1 MKKQLSDQ
9 GNWTIAGKS
18 GKERCFLFLL
28 IPVLTGL
35 LFISSCEN
43 EIEKINSLSGT
54 NVFPEVSGK
63 NFEIIHSDSGRVK
76 VRILAPELH
85 KYDLAEQPYIEF
97 PRGMKAYFYD
107 DSLKIE
113 SVIEAGYVKYFQEEF
128 LWEAKNNVEARNL
141 KSGEQLNT
149 EHLFWNQQKKTI
161 YSNTNARIVTAEG
174 TFYGEKG
181 FEANQDLSKWK
192 LKSSKGTVNVKNE

>member
-1 MKKQLSDQ
+1 MKKPLSGQ
-9 GNWTIAGKS
+9 GKRTRSSVKS
-18 GKERCFLFLL
+18 RNLFLPGIIL
-28 IPVLTGL
+28 LAGL
-35 LFISSCEN
+35 FCLFSCEN
-43 EIEKINSLSGT
+43 EIEKINSLTGNT
-54 NVFPEVSGK
+54 TLPEVSGK
-63 NFEIIHSDSGRVK
+63 NFEIIHSDSGKVK
-76 VRILAPELH
+76 VRILAPEIR
-85 KYDLAEQPYIEF
+85 KYAFVEQPYIEF

-113 SVIEAGYVKYFQEEF
+113 SVIEAGYVKYFEAEK

-141 KSGEQLNT
+141 KKGEQLNT
-149 EHLFWNQQKKTI
+149 EHLFWNEEKKTI
-161 YSNTNARIVTAEG
+161 YSNANSRIVTEEG

>member
-9 GNWTIAGKS
+9 GNCIKTGI
-18 GKERCFLFLL
+18 LL
-28 IPVLTGL
+28 LVFSLY
-35 LFISSCEN
+35 FYSCEN
-43 EIEKINSLSGT
+43 EIEKINSLAGT
-54 NVFPEVSGK
+54 SIFPEVSGK
-63 NFEIIHSDSGRVK
+63 NVEIIQSDSGKVR
-76 VRILAPELH
+76 VRILAPELY
-85 KYDLAEQPYIEF
+85 KYDQVEQPYIEF

-113 SVIEAGYVKYFQEEF
+113 SVIEAGYVKYFEKER

-141 KSGEQLNT
+141 KKGEQLNT
-149 EHLFWNQQKKTI
+149 EHLFWNEQKKTI
-161 YSNTNARIVTAEG
+161 YSNTNSRIVTEDG

-181 FEANQDLSKWK
+181 FDANQDLSKWK

>member
-9 GNWTIAGKS
+9 GNCIKTVI
-18 GKERCFLFLL
+18 LL
-28 IPVLTGL
+28 LVFSLY
-35 LFISSCEN
+35 FYSCEN
-43 EIEKINSLSGT
+43 EIEKINSLAGT
-54 NVFPEVSGK
+54 SIFPEVSGK
-63 NFEIIHSDSGRVK
+63 NVEIIQSDSGKVR
-76 VRILAPELH
+76 VRILAPELY
-85 KYDLAEQPYIEF
+85 KYDQVEQPYIEF

-113 SVIEAGYVKYFQEEF
+113 SVIEAGYVKYFEKER

-141 KSGEQLNT
+141 KKGEQLNT
-149 EHLFWNQQKKTI
+149 EHLFWNEQKKTI
-161 YSNTNARIVTAEG
+161 YSNTNSRIVTEDG

-181 FEANQDLSKWK
+181 FDANQDLSKWK

>member
-1 MKKQLSDQ
+1 MKKLLSDQ
-9 GNWTIAGKS
+9 GNFIKTGKS
-18 GKERCFLFLL
+18 GTGREIFLPGILLLALL
-28 IPVLTGL
+28 ICCL
-35 LFISSCEN
+35 SCEN
-43 EIEKINSLSGT
+43 EIEKIYSLSGNT
-54 NVFPEVSGK
+54 TLPSVSGK
-63 NFEIIHSDSGRVK
+63 NFEIIHSDSGKVR
-76 VRILAPELH
+76 VRILAPELY
-85 KYDLAEQPYIEF
+85 KYDLVEKPYIEF

-113 SVIEAGYVKYFQEEF
+113 SVIEAGYVKYFEAEK

-141 KSGEQLNT
+141 KKGEQLNT
-149 EHLFWNQQKKTI
+149 EHLFWDEQKKII
-161 YSNTNARIVTAEG
+161 YSYTNSRIVTGDG

>member
-9 GNWTIAGKS
+9 GNRTNNGKS
-18 GKERCFLFLL
+18 WKKKGFIPLL

-35 LFISSCEN
+35 LFLLSCEN

-54 NVFPEVSGK
+54 TVFPEVSGK
-63 NFEIIHSDSGRVK
+63 NFEIIHSDSGKVK
-76 VRILAPELH
+76 VRILAPELY
-85 KYDLAEQPYIEF
+85 KYELVEQPYIEF

-113 SVIEAGYVKYFQEEF
+113 SIIEAGYVKYLQEEH

-141 KSGEQLNT
+141 KTGEQLNT
-149 EHLFWNQQKKTI
+149 EHLFWNQEKKII
-161 YSNTNARIVTAEG
+161 YSNTSSRIVTNEG

-181 FEANQDLSKWK
+181 FEANQDLTKWK
-192 LKSSKGTVNVKNE
+192 LKSSKGTVNLKNE

>member
-18 GKERCFLFLL
+18 GKEKCFLFLL

-54 NVFPEVSGK
+54 TVFPEVSGK

-161 YSNTNARIVTAEG
+161 YSNTNARIVTDEG

>member
-1 MKKQLSDQ
+1 MKKQLSDP
-9 GNWTIAGKS
+9 GNCIKTGKP
-18 GKERCFLFLL
+18 GRGRNILL
-28 IPVLTGL
+28 PGIL
-35 LFISSCEN
+35 LLVFSLYFISCEN
-43 EIEKINSLSGT
+43 DIEKINSLPGNT
-54 NVFPEVSGK
+54 TLPEVSGK
-63 NFEIIHSDSGRVK
+63 NFEIIHSDSGKVK

-85 KYDLAEQPYIEF
+85 KYDLIEQPYIEF
-97 PRGMKAYFYD
+97 TRGMKAYFYD

-113 SVIEAGYVKYFQEEF
+113 SVIEAGYVKYFEKER

-141 KSGEQLNT
+141 KKGEQLNT
-149 EHLFWNQQKKTI
+149 EHLFWNEQKKII
-161 YSNTNARIVTAEG
+161 YSNTNSRIVTEDG

>member
-9 GNWTIAGKS
+9 GKLNTFSKVREKS
-18 GKERCFLFLL
+18 ISFFLL
-28 IPVLTGL
+28 IPVLASVIGL
-35 LFISSCEN
+35 LSCEN

-54 NVFPEVSGK
+54 SAFPAVSGK
-63 NFEIIHSDSGRVK
+63 NFEIVHSDSGKVK
-76 VRILAPELH
+76 VRILAPELY
-85 KYDLAEQPYIEF
+85 KYDLVEQPYIEF

-113 SVIEAGYVKYFQEEF
+113 SIIEAGYVKYFQEEH
-128 LWEAKNNVEARNL
+128 LWEAKNDVEARNL
-141 KSGEQLNT
+141 KNGEQLNT
-149 EHLFWNQQKKTI
+149 EHLFWNQDKKII
-161 YSNTNARIVTAEG
+161 YSNTSSRIVTDEG

-181 FEANQDLSKWK
+181 FEANQDLSRWK

>member
-9 GNWTIAGKS
+9 GNCIKTGI
-18 GKERCFLFLL
+18 LL
-28 IPVLTGL
+28 LVFSLY
-35 LFISSCEN
+35 FYSCEN
-43 EIEKINSLSGT
+43 EIEKINSLTGT
-54 NVFPEVSGK
+54 SIFPEVSGK
-63 NFEIIHSDSGRVK
+63 NVEIIQSDSGKVR
-76 VRILAPELH
+76 VRILAPELY
-85 KYDLAEQPYIEF
+85 KYDQVEQPYIEF

-113 SVIEAGYVKYFQEEF
+113 SVIEAGYVKYFEKER

-141 KSGEQLNT
+141 KKGEQLNT
-149 EHLFWNQQKKTI
+149 EHLFWNEQKKTI
-161 YSNTNARIVTAEG
+161 YSNTNSRIVTEDG

-181 FEANQDLSKWK
+181 FDANQDLSKWK

>member
-9 GNWTIAGKS
+9 GNLTVNDKL
-18 GKERCFLFLL
+18 RDNLFPFSLL
-28 IPVLTGL
+28 FPVLAGVL
-35 LFISSCEN
+35 CLFSCEN

-54 NVFPEVSGK
+54 SNFPTVSGK
-63 NFEIIHSDSGRVK
+63 NFEIVQSDSGKVK
-76 VRILAPELH
+76 VRILAPELY
-85 KYDLAEQPYIEF
+85 KYDLVEQPFIEF

-113 SVIEAGYVKYFQEEF
+113 SVIEAGYVKYFQEEH

-141 KSGEQLNT
+141 KNGEQLNT
-149 EHLFWNQQKKTI
+149 EHLFWNQDKKII
-161 YSNTNARIVTAEG
+161 YSNTSSRIVTDEG

>member
-9 GNWTIAGKS
+9 GNCIKTGI
-18 GKERCFLFLL
+18 LL
-28 IPVLTGL
+28 LVFSLY
-35 LFISSCEN
+35 FISCEN
-43 EIEKINSLSGT
+43 EIEKINSLTGT
-54 NVFPEVSGK
+54 SIFPEVSGK
-63 NFEIIHSDSGRVK
+63 NVEIIQSDSGKVR
-76 VRILAPELH
+76 VRILAPELY
-85 KYDLAEQPYIEF
+85 KYDQVEQPYIEF

-113 SVIEAGYVKYFQEEF
+113 SVIEAGYVKYFEKER

-141 KSGEQLNT
+141 KKGEQLNT
-149 EHLFWNQQKKTI
+149 EHLFWNEQKKTI
-161 YSNTNARIVTAEG
+161 YSNTNSRIVTEDG

-181 FEANQDLSKWK
+181 FDANQDLSKWK

>member
-63 NFEIIHSDSGRVK
+63 NFEIIHSDSGKVK

-161 YSNTNARIVTAEG
+161 YSNTNARIVTDEG

>member
-9 GNWTIAGKS
+9 GNWTDTQKS
-18 GKERCFLFLL
+18 GKEGGFLSLL
-28 IPVLTGL
+28 IPVFTGL
-35 LFISSCEN
+35 LFICSCEN
-43 EIEKINSLSGT
+43 EIEKINSLSGNT
-54 NVFPEVSGK
+54 AFPEVSGK
-63 NFEIIHSDSGRVK
+63 NFEIIYSDSGKVK
-76 VRILAPELH
+76 VRILTPELY
-85 KYDLAEQPYIEF
+85 KYDLAEQPYIDF

-113 SVIEAGYVKYFQEEF
+113 SVIEAGNVKYYQEEF

-141 KSGEQLNT
+141 KNGEQLNT

-161 YSNTNARIVTAEG
+161 YSNTNSRIVTKEG

-181 FEANQDLSKWK
+181 FEANQDLSRWK

>member
-9 GNWTIAGKS
+9 GNCIKTGI
-18 GKERCFLFLL
+18 LL
-28 IPVLTGL
+28 LVFSLH
-35 LFISSCEN
+35 FISCEN
-43 EIEKINSLSGT
+43 EIEKINSLTGT
-54 NVFPEVSGK
+54 SIFPEVSGK
-63 NFEIIHSDSGRVK
+63 NVEIIQSDSGKVR
-76 VRILAPELH
+76 VRILAPELY
-85 KYDLAEQPYIEF
+85 KYDQVEQPYIEF

-113 SVIEAGYVKYFQEEF
+113 SVIEAGYVKYFEKER

-141 KSGEQLNT
+141 KKGEQLNT
-149 EHLFWNQQKKTI
+149 EHLFWNEQKKTI
-161 YSNTNARIVTAEG
+161 YSNTNSRIVTEDG

-181 FEANQDLSKWK
+181 FDANQDLSKWK

>member
-1 MKKQLSDQ
+1 MKKPLSEQ
-9 GNWTIAGKS
+9 GKRTRSSVKS
-18 GKERCFLFLL
+18 RNLFLPGIIL
-28 IPVLTGL
+28 LAGL
-35 LFISSCEN
+35 FCLFSCEN
-43 EIEKINSLSGT
+43 EIEKINSLTGNT
-54 NVFPEVSGK
+54 TLPEVSGK
-63 NFEIIHSDSGRVK
+63 NFEIIHSDSGKVK
-76 VRILAPELH
+76 VRILAPEIR
-85 KYDLAEQPYIEF
+85 KYAFVEQPYIEF

-113 SVIEAGYVKYFQEEF
+113 SVIEAGYVKYFEAEK

-141 KSGEQLNT
+141 KKGEQLNT
-149 EHLFWNQQKKTI
+149 EHLFWNEEKKTI
-161 YSNTNARIVTAEG
+161 YSNANSRIVTEEG

>member
-18 GKERCFLFLL
+18 GKEKCFLFLL

-54 NVFPEVSGK
+54 TVFPEVSGK

-161 YSNTNARIVTAEG
+161 YSNTNSRIVTAEG

>member
-9 GNWTIAGKS
+9 GNFIKRGKNS
-18 GKERCFLFLL
+18 RIRNILL
-28 IPVLTGL
+28 RWIL
-35 LFISSCEN
+35 LFVVSPGFLSCEN
-43 EIEKINSLSGT
+43 EIEKINSLSGNIT
-54 NVFPEVSGK
+54 LPDVSGK
-63 NFEIIHSDSGRVK
+63 NFEIIHSDSGKVR
-76 VRILAPELH
+76 VRILAPELY

-113 SVIEAGYVKYFQEEF
+113 SVIEAGYVKYFQTEK

-141 KSGEQLNT
+141 KKNEQLNT
-149 EHLFWNQQKKTI
+149 EHLFWNEQKKTI
-161 YSNTNARIVTAEG
+161 YSSTNTRIVTADG

>member
-1 MKKQLSDQ
+1 MKIQPSDQ
-9 GNWTIAGKS
+9 GNRTATGKS
-18 GKERCFLFLL
+18 WKNRDFISLLLYVFTGMLFLL
-28 IPVLTGL
+28 
-35 LFISSCEN
+35 SCEN
-43 EIEKINSLSGT
+43 EIEKINSLAGGA
-54 NVFPEVSGK
+54 VLPEVSGK
-63 NFEIIHSDSGRVK
+63 NFETIHSDSGKVK
-76 VRILAPELH
+76 VRILAPELI
-85 KYDLAEQPYIEF
+85 KYDNLEQPYIEF

-113 SVIEAGYVKYFQEEF
+113 SVIEAGYVKYYQEEY

-149 EHLFWNQQKKTI
+149 EHLFWNQEKKII
-161 YSNTNARIVTAEG
+161 YSNTSSRIVTAEG

-181 FEANQDLSKWK
+181 FEANQDLSRWK

>member
-9 GNWTIAGKS
+9 GNCIKTGI
-18 GKERCFLFLL
+18 LL
-28 IPVLTGL
+28 LVISLY
-35 LFISSCEN
+35 FISCEN
-43 EIEKINSLSGT
+43 EIEKINSLTGT
-54 NVFPEVSGK
+54 SIFPEVSGK
-63 NFEIIHSDSGRVK
+63 NIEIIQSDSGKVR
-76 VRILAPELH
+76 VRILAPELY
-85 KYDLAEQPYIEF
+85 KYDQVEQPYIEF

-113 SVIEAGYVKYFQEEF
+113 SVIEAGYVKYFEKER

-141 KSGEQLNT
+141 KKGEQLNT
-149 EHLFWNQQKKTI
+149 EHLFWNEQKKTI
-161 YSNTNARIVTAEG
+161 YSNTNSRIVTEDG

-181 FEANQDLSKWK
+181 FDANQDLSKWK

>member
-9 GNWTIAGKS
+9 GNCIKTGI
-18 GKERCFLFLL
+18 LL
-28 IPVLTGL
+28 LVFSLY
-35 LFISSCEN
+35 FISCEN
-43 EIEKINSLSGT
+43 EIEKINSLAGT
-54 NVFPEVSGK
+54 SIFPEVSGK
-63 NFEIIHSDSGRVK
+63 NVEIIQSDSGKVR
-76 VRILAPELH
+76 VRILAPELY
-85 KYDLAEQPYIEF
+85 KYDQVEQPYIEF

-113 SVIEAGYVKYFQEEF
+113 SVIEAGYVKYFEKER

-141 KSGEQLNT
+141 KKGEQLNT
-149 EHLFWNQQKKTI
+149 EHLFWNEQKKTI
-161 YSNTNARIVTAEG
+161 YSNTNSRIVTEDG

-181 FEANQDLSKWK
+181 FDANQDLSKWK

>member
-9 GNWTIAGKS
+9 GNCIKTGI
-18 GKERCFLFLL
+18 LL
-28 IPVLTGL
+28 LVFSLY
-35 LFISSCEN
+35 FYSCEN
-43 EIEKINSLSGT
+43 EIEKINSLAGT
-54 NVFPEVSGK
+54 SIFPEVSGK
-63 NFEIIHSDSGRVK
+63 NVEIIQSDSGKVR
-76 VRILAPELH
+76 VRILAPELY
-85 KYDLAEQPYIEF
+85 KYDQVEQPYIEF

-113 SVIEAGYVKYFQEEF
+113 SVIEAGYVKYFEKER

-141 KSGEQLNT
+141 KKGEQLNT
-149 EHLFWNQQKKTI
+149 EHLFWNEQKKTI
-161 YSNTNARIVTAEG
+161 YSNTNSRIVTEDG

-181 FEANQDLSKWK
+181 FNANQDLSKWK

>member
-1 MKKQLSDQ
+1 MRSKRLNS
-9 GNWTIAGKS
+9 
-18 GKERCFLFLL
+18 
-28 IPVLTGL
+28 LTGNTTL
-35 LFISSCEN
+35 
-43 EIEKINSLSGT
+43 
-54 NVFPEVSGK
+54 PEVSGK
-63 NFEIIHSDSGRVK
+63 NFEIIHSDSGKVK
-76 VRILAPELH
+76 VRILAPEIR
-85 KYDLAEQPYIEF
+85 KYAFVEQPYIEF

-113 SVIEAGYVKYFQEEF
+113 SVIEAGYVKYFEAEK

-141 KSGEQLNT
+141 KKGEQLNT
-149 EHLFWNQQKKTI
+149 EHLFWNQEKKTI
-161 YSNTNARIVTAEG
+161 YSNTSSRIVTEEG

>member
-9 GNWTIAGKS
+9 GNRTNPGKS
-18 GKERCFLFLL
+18 WKRRGSIPFL
-28 IPVLTGL
+28 IPVFTCI
-35 LFISSCEN
+35 LFFFSCEN
-43 EIEKINSLSGT
+43 EIEKINSLSGIS
-54 NVFPEVSGK
+54 VLPEISGK
-63 NFEIIHSDSGRVK
+63 NFETIHSDSGKVK
-76 VRILAPELH
+76 VRILAPELR
-85 KYDLAEQPYIEF
+85 KYDNLEQPYIEF

-113 SVIEAGYVKYFQEEF
+113 SIIEAGYVKYYQEEY

-141 KSGEQLNT
+141 KNGEQLNT
-149 EHLFWNQQKKTI
+149 EHLFWNQEKKII
-161 YSNTNARIVTAEG
+161 YSNTSSRIVTAEG

-181 FEANQDLSKWK
+181 FEANQDLTKWK